1 MYLDH
6 FNLREHPFRMTPDPR
21 FLYLS
26 RAHARALAYL
36 DYAVIN
42 RDSFVL
48 ITGEI
53 GSGKTTL
60 IQRLFQS
67 LDENVIL
74 ARIHHTR
81 LTEREFLEAVLVELG
96 LDPFR
101 RSKVEVLDM
110 LNSFLLEHYARGE
123 RVLLV
128 VDEAQNLSAEVLEE
142 VRLLSGLETRDEK
155 LLNVILVGQ
164 PELKPVLASPGMQQ
178 LAQRIRFQFHL
189 TALSEEEC
197 GGYIRHR
204 LAVAGGDPDDI
215 LDPDAVPEIHRHA
228 KGIPRLINT
237 LCDTAMV
244 CAYAD
249 GGFRIAAA
257 DVHTALQELQWDGE
271 QSHTDGPPT
280 EWSEP
285 PGDRSGDKRE
295 LEALYSEIH
304 EELARMEARINKLTN
319 DLGD

>member
-67 LDENVIL
+67 LDENVLL

-110 LNSFLLEHYARGE
+110 LNSFLLEHYARGQ

-142 VRLLSGLETRDEK
+142 VRLLSGLETREEK
-155 LLNVILVGQ
+155 LMNVILVGQ

-204 LAVAGGDPDDI
+204 LAVAGGDPDVI
-215 LDPDAVPEIHRHA
+215 LDPAAIPEIYRHA

-237 LCDTAMV
+237 LCDTALV

-249 GGFRIAAA
+249 GSFKVTGS
-257 DVHTALQELQWDGE
+257 DVHVALQELQWEGA
-271 QSHTDGPPT
+271 HGNGTV
-280 EWSEP
+280 SE
-285 PGDRSGDKRE
+285 GAEAARERIGKKHE

-304 EELARMEARINKLTN
+304 EELARMEARINRLAN

>member
-1 MYLDH
+1 MYLEH

-21 FLYLS
+21 FLFMS
-26 RAHARALAYL
+26 QAHARALAYL

-67 LDENVIL
+67 LDDNVVL
-74 ARIHHTR
+74 ARVHHTR
-81 LTEREFLEAVLVELG
+81 LNEREFLEAVLVELG

-101 RSKVEVLDM
+101 RSKVEMLDM

-128 VDEAQNLSAEVLEE
+128 VDEAQNLTAEVLEE
-142 VRLLSGLETRDEK
+142 IRLLSGLETQEEK
-155 LLNVILVGQ
+155 LMNVILVGQ
-164 PELKPVLASPGMQQ
+164 PELRPVLSSPGMRQ

-189 TALSEEEC
+189 GELSEEEC
-197 GGYIRHR
+197 DGYIRHR
-204 LAVAGGDPDDI
+204 LAIAGGDPAAI
-215 LDPDAVPEIHRHA
+215 LEPAAVPEIHRYTG
-228 KGIPRLINT
+228 GIPRLINT

-249 GGFRIAAA
+249 GSGTVGAVE
-257 DVHTALQELQWDGE
+257 VHDAIKELQWKA
-271 QSHTDGPPT
+271 PA
-280 EWSEP
+280 EP
-285 PGDRSGDKRE
+285 VESNESGWDAGAALRARE
-295 LEALYSEIH
+295 GQLEALYSEVH
-304 EELARMEARINKLTN
+304 EELARMEARINKLAN
-319 DLGD
+319 DLGE

>member
-1 MYLDH
+1 MYLEH

-21 FLYLS
+21 FLFMS

-36 DYAVIN
+36 DYAVLN

-60 IQRLFQS
+60 IQRLFES
-67 LDENVIL
+67 LDENVVL

-101 RSKVEVLDM
+101 RSKVEILDM
-110 LNSFLLEHYARGE
+110 LNSFLLERFARGE

-128 VDEAQNLSAEVLEE
+128 VDEAQNLSPEVLEE
-142 VRLLSGLETRDEK
+142 VRLLSGLETREEK
-155 LLNVILVGQ
+155 LMNVILVGQ
-164 PELKPVLASPGMQQ
+164 PELKPVLASPRMRQ

-189 TALSEEEC
+189 GALSEQEC
-197 GGYIRHR
+197 AGYVGHR
-204 LAVAGGDPDDI
+204 IAVAGGDPEAI
-215 LDPDAVPEIHRHA
+215 IAPGAIPLIHQFTN
-228 KGIPRLINT
+228 GIPRLINT
-237 LCDTAMV
+237 LCDTALV

-249 GGFRIAAA
+249 GAYGVGTEQVRE
-257 DVHTALQELQWDGE
+257 ALAELQWGDGDE
-271 QSHTDGPPT
+271 QAVEAAPAGAARQ
-280 EWSEP
+280 
-285 PGDRSGDKRE
+285 DRGTKDD
-295 LEALYSEIH
+295 LEALYAEIH
-304 EELARMEARINKLTN
+304 EELMKMEARINKLS
-319 DLGD
+319 GDFGE